1 MKKLL
6 IFILVIAIAPVANA
20 GISLS
25 VNGAPAPG
33 TIYLNGP
40 SSTITLD
47 ILMDEPQFAG
57 GDIAVV
63 LSNSQGALDYSGMT
77 FKDPVMT
84 RAFFAMPPRCR
95 TQRRRISRA
104 LTSPG
109 IHWVRTYLPT
119 T

>member
-57 GDIAVV
+57 GDMPAAILRLCSATLRVRWITAV
-63 LSNSQGALDYSGMT
+63 
-77 FKDPVMT
+77 
-84 RAFFAMPPRCR
+84 
-95 TQRRRISRA
+95 
-104 LTSPG
+104 
-109 IHWVRTYLPT
+109 
-119 T
+119 

>member
-63 LSNSQGALDYSGMT
+63 LPAAILRLCSATL
-77 FKDPVMT
+77 
-84 RAFFAMPPRCR
+84 R
-95 TQRRRISRA
+95 
-104 LTSPG
+104 
-109 IHWVRTYLPT
+109 VRWITAV
-119 T
+119 